1 MRIAVFEYKVTPTSP
16 IGSCLLRT
24 VRELCGEHDFTVFAA
39 EFDNPCP
46 DRIRFVRV
54 PVPTRPLALLFLAY
68 HLVAP
73 LCYWFHRLRTRRAFD
88 LVLMVES
95 NLTFGDVS
103 YAHFCH
109 RTYLNQHWQQAKG
122 NGLRGLLRWC
132 DHWLRARLEP
142 WVYRRVRYIVVPSRG
157 LERELAS
164 AYPFTQEKL
173 VCIPNPV
180 DLDRMRPSSGFDRA
194 GFRETLGLTT
204 DHRTLVFAALGHFER
219 KGLPLLL
226 QAIAQLHEPQVRL
239 VVVGGE
245 RDLVAAYR
253 THVQQLRIA
262 AQVIFVGKQN
272 DIRPYLW
279 GADGFVLPSHYETF
293 SLVAFEAAA
302 AGVPLI
308 ATRVHGVEELLHDG
322 QGGIAIDATVASIT
336 EGLRSFVALSAERK
350 DSMIHRAR
358 QQAGA
363 YDGEQ
368 FVRSWRSFYGRYQ
381 SGARTVASAPQW
393 LVLGHYGGHN
403 TGDDAMLMG
412 LTVSGGP
419 QWWKQ
424 MVVVTKDG
432 VLPPYLATT
441 GVRAI
446 RATLGAVLRELPR
459 VQGIVV
465 GGGTHFH
472 DDYVGRRYLRHARY
486 LLLFVGT
493 ALLAKALRKR
503 VLWLSLGFGPFF
515 RTPTKWLT
523 RIGLRLCD
531 QVTVRDAQSYRD
543 VAPWIAPARLGV
555 TFDLAALLADG
566 AEGRLGNASPQEKS
580 AHLLGISVTSVQNSK
595 TGGPV
600 VDAIFWDRF
609 GDSLAT
615 LLTQRPEVRVRLF
628 IMRGGTHDDD
638 TALTARVYA
647 RLREINPTRV
657 DVIAYEADPTTTLR
671 KIGECQAFIATRFH
685 SGVLAYLS
693 RCHLLFLTYHRKV
706 LDLAK
711 EIGLS
716 PHACIELCDSV
727 TEEDLLNRMSAL
739 LDGEP
744 GHRPTLPVS
753 EALRRA
759 RLNLEVLEKY
769 SGGKSVDVRCAEP
782 VAP

>member
-1 MRIAVFEYKVTPTSP
+1 
-16 IGSCLLRT
+16 
-24 VRELCGEHDFTVFAA
+24 
-39 EFDNPCP
+39 
-46 DRIRFVRV
+46 
-54 PVPTRPLALLFLAY
+54 
-68 HLVAP
+68 
-73 LCYWFHRLRTRRAFD
+73 
-88 LVLMVES
+88 MVES

-132 DHWLRARLEP
+132 DHWLRAQLEP
-142 WVYRRVRYIVVPSRG
+142 WVYRRVRHIVVPSRG

-173 VCIPNPV
+173 MCIPNPV
-180 DLDRMRPSSGFDRA
+180 DLERMRPSNGFDRA
-194 GFRETLGLTT
+194 AFRETLGLTA
-204 DHRTLVFAALGHFER
+204 DHRMLVFAALGHFER

-226 QAIAQLHEPQVRL
+226 QAIARLQEPRVRL

-253 THVQQLRIA
+253 AHAQQLQIA
-262 AQVIFVGKQN
+262 TQVIFVGKQN

-293 SLVAFEAAA
+293 SLVA
-302 AGVPLI
+302 
-308 ATRVHGVEELLHDG
+308 TRVHGVEELLHDG
-322 QGGIAIDATVASIT
+322 QGGIAIDTTVESIT
-336 EGLRSFVALSAERK
+336 AGLRSFMDLSAAQK
-350 DSMIHRAR
+350 DAMIHRAR

-363 YDGEQ
+363 YGGEQ
-368 FVRSWRSFYGRYQ
+368 FVSAWRSFYSRYQ
-381 SGARTVASAPQW
+381 LEGRAVAPSPQW

-412 LTVSGGP
+412 LTLSGGP

-432 VLPPYLATT
+432 ALPPYLATT

-446 RATLGAVLRELPR
+446 RATLGAVLRALPR
-459 VQGIVV
+459 VQGLVV

-472 DDYVGRRYLRHARY
+472 DDYVGWRYLRHARY

-493 ALLAKALRKR
+493 ALLAKVLRKR

-543 VAPWIAPARLGV
+543 VAPWIAPTRLGL

-566 AEGRLGNASPQEKS
+566 AEGKRGNASHPEKS
-580 AHLLGISVTSVQNSK
+580 AHMLGISATSVQNSK

-609 GDSLAT
+609 GDSLAR
-615 LLTQRPEVRVRLF
+615 LLTQRQDVRVRLF

-647 RLREINPTRV
+647 KLREINATRV
-657 DVIAYEADPTTTLR
+657 EVIAYEADPTATLH
-671 KIGECQAFIATRFH
+671 KIGECRAFIATRFH
-685 SGVLAYLS
+685 SGILAYLS
-693 RCHLLFLTYHRKV
+693 RCHLLFVTYHRKV
-706 LDLAK
+706 RDLAN

-716 PHACIELCDSV
+716 PQACIELCDSV
-727 TEEDLLNRMSAL
+727 TEEELLNRMVAL

-744 GHRPTLPVS
+744 AHRPTLPVS

-759 RLNLEVLEKY
+759 RLNLEILEKY
-769 SGGKSVDVRCAEP
+769 SGGKPVDLRCAEP